1 MAIIKQKDS
10 KHTVQL
16 TGKDLDDYLASR
28 FKDSPSKVI
37 DSLLEKEPEEETETK
52 YIIRELDE
60 EFDSYDDAIEFVHQ
74 EEIIYYYNAIKYL
87 SENDSSLRESLELA
101 HDLGCTLENLSSETL
116 ATIHY
121 QNYLIGEIE
130 EI

>member
-16 TGKDLDDYLASR
+16 TGKDLEDYLESR
-28 FKDSPSKVI
+28 FEDSPSKVI

-60 EFDSYDDAIEFVHQ
+60 EFDSYDEAVEFCYQ
-74 EEIIYYYNAIKYL
+74 EDIIYYNRAIKYL

>member
-1 MAIIKQKDS
+1 MIIPQKDS

-28 FKDSPSKVI
+28 FEDSPSKVI
-37 DSLLEKEPEEETETK
+37 DSLLEKEPEEETEIK

-60 EFDSYDDAIEFVHQ
+60 EFDSYDEAVEFCYQ
-74 EEIIYYYNAIKYL
+74 EDIIYYYNAMKYL

-116 ATIHY
+116 ASIHY

>member
-1 MAIIKQKDS
+1 MIIPQKDS

-28 FKDSPSKVI
+28 FEDSPSKVI

-60 EFDSYDDAIEFVHQ
+60 EFDSYDEAVEFCYQ
-74 EEIIYYYNAIKYL
+74 EDIIYYYNAMKYL

-116 ATIHY
+116 ASIHY

>member
-1 MAIIKQKDS
+1 MS
-10 KHTVQL
+10 
-16 TGKDLDDYLASR
+16 
-28 FKDSPSKVI
+28 
-37 DSLLEKEPEEETETK
+37 K

-60 EFDSYDDAIEFVHQ
+60 EFNSYDDAVEFCYQ
-74 EEIIYYYNAIKYL
+74 EDIIYYDRAIKYL
-87 SENDSSLRESLELA
+87 SENDASLRESLELA
-101 HDLGCTLENLSSETL
+101 HDLGYSLENLSSETL